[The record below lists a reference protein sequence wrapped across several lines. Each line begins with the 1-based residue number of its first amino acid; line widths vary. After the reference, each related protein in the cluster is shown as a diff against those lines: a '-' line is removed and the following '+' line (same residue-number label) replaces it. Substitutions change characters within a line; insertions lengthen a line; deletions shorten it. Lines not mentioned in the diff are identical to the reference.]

1 MRILLDTHTLLL
13 AAKGVLPKKV
23 QSLLE
28 DGSNDLYF
36 SPVNL
41 WEIELKKDRLNT
53 DAQAMCQKLSL
64 NGYIELPVTAR
75 HILALAQLPAIHHDP
90 FDRALIAQA
99 QSEQI
104 YLLSPDEAVKRYSR
118 SLEYIMGFKR

>member
-1 MRILLDTHTLLL
+1 MRILLDTHTLLW

-28 DGSNDLYF
+28 DGANDLYF

-53 DAQAMCQKLSL
+53 DAQVMYQKLSL

-75 HILALAQLPAIHHDP
+75 HILALAQLPAIHQDP

-104 YLLSPDEAVKRYSR
+104 YLLSADEAVKRYGR

>member
-1 MRILLDTHTLLL
+1 MRILLDTHTLLW

-28 DGSNDLYF
+28 DGANDLYF

-53 DAQAMCQKLSL
+53 DAQVMYQKLSL

-75 HILALAQLPAIHHDP
+75 HILALAQLPAIHQDP

-104 YLLSPDEAVKRYSR
+104 YLLSADEAIKRYGR

>member
-1 MRILLDTHTLLL
+1 MRILLDTHTLLW

-53 DAQAMCQKLSL
+53 DAQAMYQKLSL
-64 NGYIELPVTAR
+64 NGYLELLVTAR
-75 HILALAQLPAIHHDP
+75 HVLTLAQLPALHHDL
-90 FDRALIAQA
+90 FDRMLIAQA

-104 YLLSPDEAVKRYSR
+104 YLLSADEAIKRYSR
-118 SLEYIMGFKR
+118 SLEFIMGFNR